1 MKCNLHGSRN
11 QSDQAALSRIPQK
24 SVCQR
29 INGNET
35 NYHPKRSTEI
45 NGKPATEPFV
55 SGSLHGEQHVTI
67 LLGQLPEPPTP
78 PIRPGQ

>member
-1 MKCNLHGSRN
+1 MTLHITLKGE
-11 QSDQAALSRIPQK
+11 
-24 SVCQR
+24 
-29 INGNET
+29 GNAI
-35 NYHPKRSTEI
+35 RSFEI